1 MSWSDTLE
9 NAILDHVLGGST
21 YTQIA
26 TVYIGLSTVVASD
39 NVDSLAE
46 PSGNGY
52 ARVGVENAVANWAA
66 AAAGVKQ
73 NASAFTF
80 PEASGSWGTV
90 VQFLIWDHLTT
101 ALAANLIAAGSL
113 EVSKAISGGDTPR
126 FPINSLSVTQ
136 D

>member
-9 NAILDHVLGGST
+9 NAILDHVLGGGA
-21 YTQIA
+21 YTQVT
-26 TVYIGLSTVVASD
+26 TVWFALSTTVTSD
-39 NVDSLAE
+39 NADSFSE

-52 ARVGVENAVANWAA
+52 ARVARINNATTFAA

-73 NASAFTF
+73 NAIAITF
-80 PEASGSWGTV
+80 PEATGSWGTV
-90 VQFLIWDHLTT
+90 VHFSIWDHETLTT
-101 ALAANLIAAGSL
+101 AVRLIAAGSL
-113 EVSKAISGGDTPR
+113 AVSKAVGAGDTPR

>member
-1 MSWSDTLE
+1 MSWSDQLE
-9 NAILDHVLGGST
+9 NDILDHVLGGAT
-21 YTQIA
+21 YTQVTTI
-26 TVYIGLSTVVASD
+26 YIGLSTAVTSD

-52 ARVGVENAVANWAA
+52 ARIGLSNAVANWAA

-73 NASAFTF
+73 NNAIYTF

-90 VQFLIWDHLTT
+90 VQFLIWDHLTN
-101 ALAANLIAAGSL
+101 AAASNLIAAGSL
-113 EVSKAISGGDTPR
+113 AVSKAITAGDTPR

>member
-1 MSWSDTLE
+1 MSWGDTLE
-9 NAILDHVLGGST
+9 NSILDHVLGGST
-21 YTQIA
+21 YTQVA
-26 TVYIGLSTVVASD
+26 TVYIGLSTGVASD
-39 NVDSLAE
+39 NLDSLAE

-52 ARVGVENAVANWAA
+52 ARVARVNNATTFGA

-73 NASAFTF
+73 NAIALTF

-90 VQFLIWDHLTT
+90 VQFQIWNHATLAT
-101 ALAANLIAAGSL
+101 AAEILCMGSL
-113 EVSKAISGGDTPR
+113 AVSKAIGAGDTPR